1 MIKFELESAVSA
13 AYEIAARAQYRRAV
27 QAVAESIA
35 DMREMPGLYEE
46 NDIETYKHGAVLGLL
61 WMVDG
66 LAGSQIE
73 HDINLAIATIESDAT
88 D

>member
-1 MIKFELESAVSA
+1 MIKFQIESAVSA
-13 AYEIAARAQYRRAV
+13 AYEIASRAQYRRAV
-27 QAVAESIA
+27 QAVAESIV

-46 NDIETYKHGAVLGLL
+46 NDIENYKHGAVLGLL

-73 HDINLAIATIESDAT
+73 RDINLAVSTIESDAT